1 MGRVLEYLRLDKF
14 PTVWC
19 AGCGIGIIMGSII
32 RVVDKLKVNPDKVVI
47 VSGIGCS
54 SRMPG
59 YLDFN
64 TLHTT
69 HGRALTFATGL
80 KLANPSLEVI
90 VVMGDGDALAIGG
103 NHLIH
108 AARRNVDLTAII
120 INNWIYGMTGGQY
133 SPTTPQGAFASTAP
147 YGNLEVPFEVP
158 ELIRGSGASYVA
170 RGTVYHTTQLD
181 RLIEG
186 GMKKEGFALVEVIS
200 PCPVGFG
207 RRNQMRSVLAMMKW
221 EKDHAVSRKRAD
233 KLSEEELKGKIIT
246 GVFFEREGPEYT
258 REYEKLI
265 SKARKREEIEVERR
279 EIEAERREDI

>member
-1 MGRVLEYLRLDKF
+1 MLEYLRLDKF

-19 AGCGIGIIMGSII
+19 AGCGVGIIMGSII

-69 HGRALTFATGL
+69 HGRALAFATGL
-80 KLANPSLEVI
+80 KLANPSLEII

-108 AARRNVDLTAII
+108 AARRNVGLTAII

-133 SPTTPQGAFASTAP
+133 SPTTPQGAFATTAP
-147 YGNLEVPFEVP
+147 YGNLEPPFEVP
-158 ELIRGSGASYVA
+158 QLIMGSGASYMA

-186 GMKKEGFALVEVIS
+186 GMRKQGFGLVEVIS

-207 RRNQMRSVLAMMKW
+207 RRNQMRSAVGMMRW
-221 EKDHAVSRKRAD
+221 QKDHAVSLKRAS
-233 KLSEEELKGKIIT
+233 KMNEEELKDKIIT
-246 GVFFEREGPEYT
+246 GVFFEKEGPEYT
-258 REYEKLI
+258 QEYEKLM
-265 SKARKREEIEVERR
+265 SKAQERGEVEVERG
-279 EIEAERREDI
+279 EMHEE

>member
-1 MGRVLEYLRLDKF
+1 VGRLLKYLRVDKF

-19 AGCGIGIIMGSII
+19 AGCGVGIVMGCII

-69 HGRALTFATGL
+69 HGRALVFATGL
-80 KLANPSLEVI
+80 KLAKPSLEII

-108 AARRNVDLTAII
+108 AARRNVNLTSII

-133 SPTTPQGAFASTAP
+133 SPATPRGAFATTAP
-147 YGNLEVPFEVP
+147 YGNLEPPFEVP
-158 ELIRGSGASYVA
+158 ELVRGSGASYVA
-170 RGTVYHTTQLD
+170 RGTVYHTRQLD
-181 RLIEG
+181 RLIER
-186 GMKKEGFALVEVIS
+186 GMRKEGFGLVEVLS

-207 RRNQMRSVLAMMKW
+207 RRNQMKSAVAMMRW
-221 EKDHAVSRKRAD
+221 QKDRAVSLKRAS
-233 KLSEEELKGKIIT
+233 KMNEEELKDKIIT
-246 GVFFEREGPEYT
+246 GVLFEREAPEYT
-258 REYEKLI
+258 QEYERLMSRVKTR
-265 SKARKREEIEVERR
+265 KEVRKREVQAGMGEIHEE
-279 EIEAERREDI
+279 

>member
-1 MGRVLEYLRLDKF
+1 MGSQLEYLRLDKF

-54 SRMPG
+54 GRMPG
-59 YLDFN
+59 YLNFN

-69 HGRALTFATGL
+69 HGRALTFASGL
-80 KLANPSLEVI
+80 KLANSSLEII
-90 VVMGDGDALAIGG
+90 VVMGDGDAMAIGG

-108 AARRNVDLTAII
+108 AARRNVNLTAII
-120 INNWIYGMTGGQY
+120 VNNWIYGMTGGQY

-147 YGNLEVPFEVP
+147 YGNLEPPFEVP
-158 ELIRGSGASYVA
+158 ELARGSGASYVA

-186 GMKKEGFALVEVIS
+186 GMKKQGFALVEVIS

-207 RRNQMRSVLAMMKW
+207 RRNQMRSAVAMMRWQKN
-221 EKDHAVSRKRAD
+221 HAVSRKRAS
-233 KLSEEELKGKIIT
+233 KMSEEELKDKIIT
-246 GVFFEREGPEYT
+246 GVFFEREAPEYT

-265 SKARKREEIEVERR
+265 NKAKEKGEIEGELKEIVEGER
-279 EIEAERREDI
+279 E

>member
-1 MGRVLEYLRLDKF
+1 MGRLYQYLRLDKF

-19 AGCGIGIIMGSII
+19 AGCGAGIIMGSII

-80 KLANPSLEVI
+80 KLANPSLEII

-147 YGNLEVPFEVP
+147 YGNLEAPFEVP

-200 PCPVGFG
+200 PCHVGFG
-207 RRNQMRSVLAMMKW
+207 RRNQMESVVAMMRW
-221 EKDHAVSRKRAD
+221 QKDHAVSLKKAS
-233 KLSEEELKGKIIT
+233 KMNEEELKDKIIT
-246 GVFFEREGPEYT
+246 GVIFEKEGPEYT
-258 REYEKLI
+258 QEYEKLI
-265 SKARKREEIEVERR
+265 SKAREKGEIEGELKEIVEGNRG
-279 EIEAERREDI
+279 

>member
-1 MGRVLEYLRLDKF
+1 MGGLLEYLRLDKF

-19 AGCGIGIIMGSII
+19 AGCGVGIVMGCII

-69 HGRALTFATGL
+69 HGRALAFATGL
-80 KLANPSLEVI
+80 KLANPSLKII

-108 AARRNVDLTAII
+108 AARRNVDLTTII

-133 SPTTPQGAFASTAP
+133 SPTTPRGAFATTAP
-147 YGNLEVPFEVP
+147 YGNLEPPFEVP
-158 ELIRGSGASYVA
+158 ELARGSGASYVA

-181 RLIEG
+181 RLVERG
-186 GMKKEGFALVEVIS
+186 VRKEGFGLVEVVS
-200 PCPVGFG
+200 PCPVSFG
-207 RRNQMRSVLAMMKW
+207 RRNQMKSAVAMMRW
-221 EKDHAVSRKRAD
+221 QKDHAVSLKKAG
-233 KLSEEELKGKIIT
+233 KMNEEELKDKIIT
-246 GVFFEREGPEYT
+246 GVLFEKEAPEYT
-258 REYEKLI
+258 QEYERLM
-265 SKARKREEIEVERR
+265 SRVRTREEVEKRETEAGMR
-279 EIEAERREDI
+279 EMHEE